1 MTLLIALSVSA
12 ALVQAPAAP
21 ATGSVLGVVLEDGT
35 GTPIEGAQVTVM
47 PVRSTSS
54 PVPVF
59 TSDPPLSVRT
69 DQNGRFAIR
78 GLEPGRYRVAA
89 QKSGYAMAFGPG
101 AATSIELAAGGE
113 AVASLSLQRGVAIV
127 GRVINE
133 AGEPVINGRVMAMR
147 QLNSSFASQSRSA
160 PGGIVPAGPGA
171 QTNDLGEFRLFGLPA
186 GEYYLQAMPGPE
198 FGRALPTSRTLVA
211 TFFPDASEP
220 GNAQT
225 VVVGAGQ
232 TSDAIVIRMK
242 DAPAFQ
248 VSGIVLDEAGRP
260 VANAMVRLDPDV
272 QTGRLYHFWGLSTTR
287 TNASGAFSINNVT
300 SASYTLIVIPPLMT
314 TSGSDSPASG
324 GGSVVTFSSGGSPTS
339 GVFSESRSGVVT
351 HYRDDLATKAQ
362 ISVNQGDVSGIQV
375 IVRLPR

>member
-1 MTLLIALSVSA
+1 
-12 ALVQAPAAP
+12 
-21 ATGSVLGVVLEDGT
+21 
-35 GTPIEGAQVTVM
+35 
-47 PVRSTSS
+47 
-54 PVPVF
+54 
-59 TSDPPLSVRT
+59 
-69 DQNGRFAIR
+69 
-78 GLEPGRYRVAA
+78 
-89 QKSGYAMAFGPG
+89 MAFGPG

-113 AVASLSLQRGVAIV
+113 TAVSLSLQRGAAIV

-133 AGEPVINGRVMAMR
+133 AGEPVVNGRVMAMR
-147 QLNSSFASQSRSA
+147 QLDSSFASQSRSA

-186 GEYYLQAMPGPE
+186 GEYYVQAMPGPE
-198 FGRALPTSRTLVA
+198 FGRALPTWRTLVA

-220 GNAQT
+220 GNGQT
-225 VVVGAGQ
+225 IVVGAGQ

-248 VSGIVLDEAGRP
+248 VSGVVLDEAGRP

-272 QTGRLYHFWGLSTTR
+272 PGGLRFSFGGLLTTR
-287 TNASGAFSINNVT
+287 TNASGGFTINNVT
-300 SASYTLIVIPPLMT
+300 TASYTLIAIPPLV
-314 TSGSDSPASG
+314 TSSSSESRVSG

-339 GVFSESRSGVVT
+339 GVFSESRGGVAT

-362 ISVNQGDVSGIQV
+362 ISVNQGDVNGIQV